1 MSATKR
7 FLLIL
12 PSTVLACALL
22 GGFAAPYLGVASAAS
37 DNAEVS
43 DNLKQFS
50 KVLSMVEQKYA
61 DKVDTEQAIYEGAIP
76 NMLRVLDPHSQFF
89 DPESFK
95 QLRDDQ
101 RGQYAGVGMQ
111 IGPDPTQQHTVV
123 IVPFPK
129 TPAYKAG
136 LRPRDIIAEV
146 DGEPTDGAYE
156 LRGTDVRASFD
167 FGTGGELLVRV
178 GISAVDVDG
187 ARRNLDAEQGDRGF
201 DELHRT
207 ATDVWADGRTGREV
221 HNDYVVL
228 QTRLHNDALRRAHPD
243 DDFVLITRAAWPG
256 VQADA
261 IVWGGDIPG
270 SEGFGA
276 VNGAMTVPVVVARAC
291 APAAIAALWAWSGGY
306 GAPQTLMFGLTVLAF
321 ACYFAGLATARR

>member
-101 RGQYAGVGMQ
+101 RGRYAGVGMQ
-111 IGPDPTQQHTVV
+111 IGARPMGNSVVTVV
-123 IVPFPK
+123 IAPFPK

-136 LRPRDIIAEV
+136 LRPGDVIAKVNGEAMDGLNTNEV
-146 DGEPTDGAYE
+146 AKR
-156 LRGTDVRASFD
+156 LRGPAGAGGLGGACGIGFAAGSGMRA
-167 FGTGGELLVRV
+167 
-178 GISAVDVDG
+178 
-187 ARRNLDAEQGDRGF
+187 
-201 DELHRT
+201 
-207 ATDVWADGRTGREV
+207 
-221 HNDYVVL
+221 
-228 QTRLHNDALRRAHPD
+228 
-243 DDFVLITRAAWPG
+243 
-256 VQADA
+256 
-261 IVWGGDIPG
+261 
-270 SEGFGA
+270 
-276 VNGAMTVPVVVARAC
+276 
-291 APAAIAALWAWSGGY
+291 
-306 GAPQTLMFGLTVLAF
+306 
-321 ACYFAGLATARR
+321 